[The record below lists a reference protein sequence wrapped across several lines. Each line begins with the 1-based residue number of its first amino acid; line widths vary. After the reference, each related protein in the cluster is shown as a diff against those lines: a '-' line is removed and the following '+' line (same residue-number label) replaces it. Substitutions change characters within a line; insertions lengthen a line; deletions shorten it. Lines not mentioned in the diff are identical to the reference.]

1 MLFGKIIKQNR
12 QQQPHKIF
20 AQQQD
25 ICKFGDHGRI
35 MELAVHP
42 EEETDIV
49 IGECLTRDEAQDI
62 ISVLV
67 RDGAVQGEDSI
78 WFLTPSGAHGV
89 KISVCLSRSK
99 VLFAQLLTALS
110 DSLRSLSG
118 LSQLIIS
125 CPPL

>member
-35 MELAVHP
+35 MELTVHP

-62 ISVLV
+62 INVLV

-99 VLFAQLLTALS
+99 VLFPLSQLLTALS
-110 DSLRSLSG
+110 ASLRSLSG
-118 LSQLIIS
+118 LSQLRIS
-125 CPPL
+125 N